1 MALSSAGGP
10 APLERVL
17 HGAGPM
23 PGITGVSSNH
33 PGLQAA
39 VCAWLLE
46 SRMPL
51 PEGLELRVDVVDE
64 VPRFEDG
71 REIFP
76 QGEVEIRAGEPLG
89 WVHLTWRRAPAV
101 ARIAAATPQAQVYL
115 SREAA
120 ADPDLLLRSFLLVT
134 LIFIWKRDGRYHV
147 HAGTGIDPRGRGWM
161 LIGNSNSGKSTTTA
175 LLASRGWRVG
185 TDDIAFL
192 VDAGDRTAVLG
203 FRSPIALRSGG
214 YDLLGKEG
222 GLPLAARRKTGF
234 WPEELGASWVQSI
247 EPDILLFTS
256 VGGDRTTLTPAA
268 PAEVIHA
275 LLRWSLWVMF
285 EPTAAQEHLDLLA
298 RLGRQAKC
306 YHATLAPDLFRAPG
320 ALEDFL
326 P

>member
-1 MALSSAGGP
+1 MP
-10 APLERVL
+10 A
-17 HGAGPM
+17 
-23 PGITGVSSNH
+23 ITGVSSNR
-33 PGLQAA
+33 PELQAA
-39 VCAWLLE
+39 LCAWLLE

-51 PEGLELRVDVVDE
+51 PQGLDLRVDVVDE
-64 VPRFEDG
+64 APQFEDA
-71 REIFP
+71 REVFP

-89 WVHLTWRRAPAV
+89 WVHLTWRRAKAV
-101 ARIAAATPQAQVYL
+101 ARIEAAAPHGQVFL
-115 SREAA
+115 SREAV
-120 ADPDLLLRSFLLVT
+120 ADVDLLLRSFLLVT
-134 LIFIWKRDGRYHV
+134 LIFLWKRDGRYHV
-147 HAGTGIDPRGRGWM
+147 HAGTGIDTRGRGWM

-175 LLASRGWRVG
+175 LLAARGWQVG

-192 VDAGDRTAVLG
+192 VDGGDRTAVLG
-203 FRSPIALRSGG
+203 FRSTIALRPGG

-234 WPEELGASWVQSI
+234 WPEELGGSWVQTI
-247 EPDILLFTS
+247 EPDIVVFTS

-268 PAEVIHA
+268 PAEVLHA

-285 EPTAAQEHLDLLA
+285 EPTAAQEHLDLLS
-298 RLGRQAKC
+298 RLGRQARC